1 MKYDKNTLAS
11 IDINVVTEKHPSGDL
26 DVIHFKLKTVAH
38 KTKKYR
44 ICTDDRHPDLGRIH
58 QHLLDVKNEIQTN
71 FAKMEISE
79 YLERM
84 YILVKCTGFEQV
96 QYTAQKI

>member
-38 KTKKYR
+38 KTKN
-44 ICTDDRHPDLGRIH
+44 I
-58 QHLLDVKNEIQTN
+58 E
-71 FAKMEISE
+71 FALTIA
-79 YLERM
+79 
-84 YILVKCTGFEQV
+84 IL
-96 QYTAQKI
+96 I

>member
-1 MKYDKNTLAS
+1 MKYDKSTLAS

-26 DVIHFKLKTVAH
+26 DVIHFKLKTVTN

-58 QHLLDVKNEIQTN
+58 QHLLDIKKETQTN
-71 FAKMEISE
+71 FAKIEISE

-84 YILVKCTGFEQV
+84 YIFVKCTGFEQA